1 MGARD
6 EVDAGAEEETSQG
19 DWEVSAEGHGI
30 LKEYP
35 APKYSANKK
44 QKGPEGVG
52 KPRGEKGLL
61 SKEMGGKQQWDPGS
75 S

>member
-6 EVDAGAEEETSQG
+6 EVEAGAEEETSQG

-30 LKEYP
+30 LQEIP
-35 APKYSANKK
+35 APSKYSDKK

-52 KPRGEKGLL
+52 KPRDEKGLR
-61 SKEMGGKQQWDPGS
+61 SKEMGGMQLWDPGS
-75 S
+75 R